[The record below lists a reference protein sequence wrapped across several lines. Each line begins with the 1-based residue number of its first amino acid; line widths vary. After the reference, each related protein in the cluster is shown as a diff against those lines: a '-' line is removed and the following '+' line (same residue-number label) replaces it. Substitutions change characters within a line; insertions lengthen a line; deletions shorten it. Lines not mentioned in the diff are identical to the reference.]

1 MRQFLH
7 HAFIPS
13 ELNNHRAKLL
23 HHHILF
29 SVVICLFVLALIIH
43 PLKNMFPQV
52 LGTSIDISIPEL
64 LQLTNQERDDEGLSP
79 LSLDSNLTAAAQMK
93 AKDMFAKNYWA
104 HIAPDGTT
112 PWIFIKQSGYN
123 YVYAGENLA
132 RGFNSSSD
140 VMKAWMASPAHR
152 GNIVS
157 SKYKD
162 IGFAISEG
170 KLLSEDTVLVVE
182 MFGSTTLGAV
192 DEAAPLEKEKTNQ
205 ETKATSV
212 LGVPQEALFLTN
224 KPLINSISLSK
235 TIDIV
240 VIAMF
245 LLVLVLDFVII
256 TKKKVV
262 RVVGH
267 NIDHLL
273 FLSTIFLFAVLM
285 LKGVVL

>member
-13 ELNNHRAKLL
+13 EYNNHRAKLL

-29 SVVICLFVLALIIH
+29 SIVVGIFVLALVIH
-43 PLKNMFPQV
+43 PLKNRFPQV
-52 LGTSIDISIPEL
+52 LGTSIDISVTEL
-64 LQLTNQERDDEGLSP
+64 LQLTNQERSDEGLSP
-79 LSLDSNLTAAAQMK
+79 LSLDSNLTTAAHMK

-104 HIAPDGTT
+104 HIGPDGTT
-112 PWIFIKQSGYN
+112 PWIFIKQAGYN

-132 RGFNSSSD
+132 RGFTSSSD
-140 VMKAWMASPAHR
+140 VVKAWMTSPTHR
-152 GNIVS
+152 ANIVS

-162 IGFAISEG
+162 IGFAVTEG

-182 MFGSTTLGAV
+182 MFGSTTLGAT
-192 DEAAPLEKEKTNQ
+192 DEVKEKTEQ
-205 ETKATSV
+205 KTKATSV
-212 LGVPQEALFLTN
+212 LGVPQEAFSFTN
-224 KPLINSISLSK
+224 TPLINSISLSK

-240 VIAMF
+240 VIAIF
-245 LLVLVLDFVII
+245 IVVLVLDFVII

-273 FLSTIFLFAVLM
+273 FLSTIFLFAILM
-285 LKGVVL
+285 LKGSVL

>member
-23 HHHILF
+23 HHHILLT
-29 SVVICLFVLALIIH
+29 VVIGIFLLALVIH

-64 LQLTNQERDDEGLSP
+64 LQLTNYERENEGLAP

-140 VMKAWMASPAHR
+140 VMKAWMASPTHKA
-152 GNIVS
+152 NIVS

-170 KLLSEDTVLVVE
+170 KLFSEDTVLVVE
-182 MFGSTTLGAV
+182 MFGSTTLGAA
-192 DEAAPLEKEKTNQ
+192 DEMALDKEKTEQ
-205 ETKATSV
+205 TIKATSV
-212 LGVPQEALFLTN
+212 LGVPQEAFSLTN
-224 KPLINSISLSK
+224 KPLINSVSLSK
-235 TIDIV
+235 TIDLV
-240 VIAMF
+240 VIAIF
-245 LLVLVLDFVII
+245 VLVLALDFFII
-256 TKKKVV
+256 TKKKVI

-273 FLSTIFLFAVLM
+273 FLSTIFLFAILM
-285 LKGVVL
+285 LKGAVL